1 MLVHN
6 IVKTAVE
13 SEFVGLDPIEFLT
26 FFCSE
31 MKLNQ
36 LIFRNRKLDG
46 LLDLLANKIMLK
58 LNKREKTHELVAQ
71 KGDKTE

>member
-1 MLVHN
+1 
-6 IVKTAVE
+6 
-13 SEFVGLDPIEFLT
+13 
-26 FFCSE
+26 